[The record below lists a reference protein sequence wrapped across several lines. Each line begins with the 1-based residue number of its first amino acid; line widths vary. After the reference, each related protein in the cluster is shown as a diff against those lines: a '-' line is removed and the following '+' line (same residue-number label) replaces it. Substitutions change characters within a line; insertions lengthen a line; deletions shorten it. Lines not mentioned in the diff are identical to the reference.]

1 MKKDSIDTNI
11 DLQFSE
17 ETSKSSTLE
26 KQSTFSSRGSKANSL
41 KKDIRSYIDNR
52 KESASPPL
60 ESQSCSVTPKSSSI
74 KSDPRMHFAES
85 QESVIITTSKTD
97 SAFAESHSS
106 SSISRGLKNESA
118 IKSYHID
125 DEKKNTS
132 RVPSRD
138 QNRESRV
145 PSLESQGSVVS
156 SSPSKSDGARK
167 DTLDSQTGS
176 FVSKDSARWDSRLSS
191 LESQGSLTASSL
203 SSKTDEAT
211 IDVGS
216 SIESQAGLLNLKES
230 NREHDK
236 TSGIDSSSSCSTAK
250 RDASTS
256 VMETPT
262 NTAHSN
268 SRGDSLKKRLHGL
281 SSDNLQGSTHIGA
294 GSSATSPQPC
304 RQVVRGLCSL
314 SIDFCFSNQI
324 EGTVIFCFN
333 KNSSLFITS

>member
-1 MKKDSIDTNI
+1 MKKDSIDANV
-11 DLQFSE
+11 DLQISE
-17 ETSKSSTLE
+17 DASKSSTLE
-26 KQSTFSSRGSKANSL
+26 KQSTFSGRGSKANSL
-41 KKDIRSYIDNR
+41 KKDIRSYIDTR
-52 KESASPPL
+52 KECASPPM

-85 QESVIITTSKTD
+85 QESVIITTSKAD

-106 SSISRGLKNESA
+106 SSISRGLKTE
-118 IKSYHID
+118 IKHH
-125 DEKKNTS
+125 DEERKNTS

-145 PSLESQGSVVS
+145 PSLESQGSIVS

-211 IDVGS
+211 LEVGS
-216 SIESQAGLLNLKES
+216 SVESQAGLLNLKDT

-236 TSGIDSSSSCSTAK
+236 ASGSDGSSSYSVK
-250 RDASTS
+250 KDASTS
-256 VMETPT
+256 AMETS
-262 NTAHSN
+262 AHSS

-314 SIDFCFSNQI
+314 SIDFYFSNRI
-324 EGTVIFCFN
+324 EGTVIFCF
-333 KNSSLFITS
+333 S